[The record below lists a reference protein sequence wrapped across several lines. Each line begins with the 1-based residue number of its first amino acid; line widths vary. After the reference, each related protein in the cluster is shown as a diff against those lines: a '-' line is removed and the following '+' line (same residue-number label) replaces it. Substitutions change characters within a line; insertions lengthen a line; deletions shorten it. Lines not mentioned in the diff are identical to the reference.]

1 MGRKEELAKERQRER
16 EQKEGLW
23 LKTLNGHDKEK
34 HDREKLQQTK
44 LARPKQPAKQEID
57 WECSSQSTACTARTR
72 LTLTPDDEEAVRR
85 LQKKL
90 RDIIKLESFDKLDE
104 LQQAK
109 LDKKSEV
116 LVELDTARG
125 LARARAK
132 NELQLQG

>member
-1 MGRKEELAKERQRER
+1 MLQ
-16 EQKEGLW
+16 
-23 LKTLNGHDKEK
+23 
-34 HDREKLQQTK
+34 QQTK
-44 LARPKQPAKQEID
+44 LARPEQRAMQEMD
-57 WECSSQSTACTARTR
+57 WECASQSTACTARTL
-72 LTLTPDDEEAVRR
+72 LTLTSDDEEAVHCKVEADKDVRR

-116 LVELDTARG
+116 QVELDTARG